1 MTTFINRRSLQ
12 REPRWLILHA
22 LAAFVSGVFIESL
35 YALGVIFISERR
47 AYVAG
52 LLSVAWG
59 VGVLVGVSESFKSRW
74 AAGAWCVGLGVG
86 TVIGVWLKP

>member
-1 MTTFINRRSLQ
+1 MNSTGSANRKKLV
-12 REPRWLILHA
+12 LHA
-22 LAAFVSGVFIESL
+22 LAAFASGVFIEAL
-35 YALGVIFISERR
+35 YALGVIFIAERR

-59 VGVLVGVSESFKSRW
+59 VGVLFGVSESFKSRL

-86 TVIGVWLKP
+86 TVLGTVLR